1 MKKFAIRAM
10 VVLAIVV
17 ALCMF
22 FSGTIRTITT
32 AKVRFTNARQ
42 GKFEMNTDLT
52 GKINFG
58 DTEDL
63 TLDVPADQS
72 LTVTRLFVKAGQQ
85 VKAGDELLSASVAD
99 YDKTLKTL
107 QSDYDTAQASLRD
120 LVRKNGEVRL
130 TRNETAWMDAYYAA
144 QTASQTLR
152 DCRVEVQ
159 ALLELEKL
167 TMPEKGGYPEGASD
181 DLKAAIDAQ
190 TAAETANKEASDRLD
205 ALNRYAINETDW
217 TYLTQ
222 KKDYE
227 DKMADCEDKMTA
239 LQLLSREVSHVY
251 APHDAYIA
259 EVSVEKGGTVGATTV
274 VLKMTKEGAS
284 PVIRADISNVKQSVA
299 AGSVVTLNTDR
310 YGRLE
315 TAVVNTGVSSDG
327 TRYADVAI
335 TQDII
340 DSNGSITNMMQGDI
354 TVRLTTRAQEATC
367 LILAAAVRGSDNDR
381 YVYVAQSVSSTFGGT
396 QLKVVKQTLTV
407 LNESPSVVSVNED
420 LSRSSIIYME
430 DRAISEGDTVMEY
443 GG

>member
-1 MKKFAIRAM
+1 MRKFAIRAM

-52 GKINFG
+52 GKISFG

-144 QTASQTLR
+144 QTASQALR

-181 DLKAAIDAQ
+181 DLKTAIDAQ
-190 TAAETANKEASDRLD
+190 TAAEAANTAASDKLD

-227 DKMADCEDKMTA
+227 DKMADCEDQMTA
-239 LQLLSREVSHVY
+239 LQLLSR
-251 APHDAYIA
+251 
-259 EVSVEKGGTVGATTV
+259 
-274 VLKMTKEGAS
+274 
-284 PVIRADISNVKQSVA
+284 
-299 AGSVVTLNTDR
+299 
-310 YGRLE
+310 
-315 TAVVNTGVSSDG
+315 
-327 TRYADVAI
+327 
-335 TQDII
+335 
-340 DSNGSITNMMQGDI
+340 
-354 TVRLTTRAQEATC
+354 
-367 LILAAAVRGSDNDR
+367 
-381 YVYVAQSVSSTFGGT
+381 
-396 QLKVVKQTLTV
+396 
-407 LNESPSVVSVNED
+407 
-420 LSRSSIIYME
+420 
-430 DRAISEGDTVMEY
+430 
-443 GG
+443 

>member
-10 VVLAIVV
+10 IGLAIVV

-58 DTEDL
+58 DTEDI

-72 LTVTRLFVKAGQQ
+72 LTVTRIFVKAGQQ
-85 VKAGDELLSASVAD
+85 VKAGDELLSASVVD
-99 YDKTLKTL
+99 YDKTLKSL
-107 QSDYDTAQASLRD
+107 QSEYDTAQASLRD
-120 LVRKNGEVRL
+120 LIRKNGEVRL
-130 TRNETAWMDAYYAA
+130 SRNETAWMEAYYAA

-167 TMPEKGGYPEGASD
+167 TMPEDGSYPEGASD
-181 DLKAAIDAQ
+181 ELKAAIDAQ
-190 TAAETANKEASDRLD
+190 AAAEEANTEADETLES
-205 ALNRYAINETDW
+205 LNRYAINDTDW

-222 KKDYE
+222 KKEYE
-227 DKMADCEDKMTA
+227 DKMAECEDQMTE
-239 LQLLSREVSHVY
+239 LELLSREMSHIY
-251 APHDAYIA
+251 AEHDAYIA
-259 EVSVEKGGTVGATTV
+259 EVSVEKGGTIGSTTV
-274 VLKMTKEGAS
+274 VLKITKEGTS
-284 PVIRADISNVKQSVA
+284 PVIRADITNVKQTVS

-315 TAVVNTGVSSDG
+315 TAVVNTGLSADG

-335 TQDII
+335 TEDII
-340 DSNGSITNMMQGDI
+340 DSNGSISNMMQNDI

-367 LILAAAVRGSDNDR
+367 LVPAAAVRGSGDDR

-407 LNESPSVVSVNED
+407 LNESSTVVSVNED
-420 LSRSSIIYME
+420 LTRSSIIYME
-430 DRAISEGDTVMEY
+430 DRTISEGDYVMEY
-443 GG
+443 GS

>member
-10 VVLAIVV
+10 AALAVVV

-52 GKINFG
+52 GKISFG

-63 TLDVPADQS
+63 TLNVPADQS

-99 YDKTLKTL
+99 YNKTLKTL
-107 QSDYDTAQASLRD
+107 QSEYDTAQASLRD

-144 QTASQTLR
+144 QKASQTLR

-167 TMPEKGGYPEGASD
+167 TIPEEGGYPEGASD

-190 TAAETANKEASDRLD
+190 TAAETANKKASDTLD
-205 ALNRYAINETDW
+205 SLNRYAINETDW

-222 KKDYE
+222 KRDYE
-227 DKMADCEDKMTA
+227 DKMADCEDQMTA

-251 APHDAYIA
+251 AQHDAYIA
-259 EVSVEKGGTVGATTV
+259 EVTVEKGGTVGASTV
-274 VLKMTKEGAS
+274 VLKMTKEGVS

-299 AGSVVTLNTDR
+299 AGSVVTINTDR

-315 TAVVNTGVSSDG
+315 TAVVNTGVSADG
-327 TRYADVAI
+327 TRYADVAV

-340 DSNGSITNMMQGDI
+340 DSNGSVTNMMQRDV
-354 TVRLTTRAQEATC
+354 TVRLTTRAQEATF
-367 LILAAAVRGSDNDR
+367 LIPAAAVRGSGNDR

-407 LNESPSVVSVNED
+407 LNESSSIVSVSED

-430 DRAISEGDTVMEY
+430 DRAINEGDTVMEY
-443 GG
+443 GS

>member
-10 VVLAIVV
+10 IGLAIVV

-58 DTEDL
+58 DTEDI

-72 LTVTRLFVKAGQQ
+72 LTVTRIFVKAGQQ
-85 VKAGDELLSASVAD
+85 VKTGDELLSASVVD
-99 YDKTLKTL
+99 YDKTLKSL
-107 QSDYDTAQASLRD
+107 QSEYDTAQASLRD
-120 LVRKNGEVRL
+120 LIRKNGEVRL
-130 TRNETAWMDAYYAA
+130 SRNETAWMEAYYAA

-167 TMPEKGGYPEGASD
+167 TMPEDGSYPEGASD
-181 DLKAAIDAQ
+181 ELKAAIDAQ
-190 TAAETANKEASDRLD
+190 AAAEEADTEADETLES
-205 ALNRYAINETDW
+205 LNRYAINDTDW

-222 KKDYE
+222 KKEYE
-227 DKMADCEDKMTA
+227 DKMAECEDQMTE
-239 LQLLSREVSHVY
+239 LELLSREMSHIY
-251 APHDAYIA
+251 AEHDAYIA
-259 EVSVEKGGTVGATTV
+259 EVSVEKGGTIGSTTI
-274 VLKMTKEGAS
+274 VLKITKEGTS
-284 PVIRADISNVKQSVA
+284 PVIRADITNVKQTVS

-315 TAVVNTGVSSDG
+315 TAVVNTGLSADG

-335 TQDII
+335 TEDII
-340 DSNGSITNMMQGDI
+340 DSNGSISNMMQNDI

-367 LILAAAVRGSDNDR
+367 LVPAAAVRGSGDDR

-407 LNESPSVVSVNED
+407 LNESSTVVSVNED
-420 LSRSSIIYME
+420 LTRSSIIYME
-430 DRAISEGDTVMEY
+430 DRTISEGDYVMEY
-443 GG
+443 GS